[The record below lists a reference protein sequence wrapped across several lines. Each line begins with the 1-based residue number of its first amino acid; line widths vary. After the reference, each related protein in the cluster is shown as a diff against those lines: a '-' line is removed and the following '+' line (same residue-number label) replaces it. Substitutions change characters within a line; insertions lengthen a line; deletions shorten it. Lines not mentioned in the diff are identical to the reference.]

1 MRQEAF
7 ESGYGWLGLRDFVV
21 CVQSY
26 EKDSPSSGLFRV
38 KVYNEHGTA
47 QRTGTCMVPGEGRIP
62 PKACGLL
69 SHCRDMGGTGI
80 LLGS

>member
-26 EKDSPSSGLFRV
+26 KKDLPQTLPSTRLRAPTSVSQPYRKDLMLQNHV
-38 KVYNEHGTA
+38 
-47 QRTGTCMVPGEGRIP
+47 
-62 PKACGLL
+62 
-69 SHCRDMGGTGI
+69 
-80 LLGS
+80 

>member
-26 EKDSPSSGLFRV
+26 KKRSPQPPSGAGVGAPAGVPASVPQRAHAAQPRV
-38 KVYNEHGTA
+38 GPTSVE
-47 QRTGTCMVPGEGRIP
+47 
-62 PKACGLL
+62 L
-69 SHCRDMGGTGI
+69 
-80 LLGS
+80 

>member
-26 EKDSPSSGLFRV
+26 KKESPSSGLFRV
-38 KVYNEHGTA
+38 TVY
-47 QRTGTCMVPGEGRIP
+47 
-62 PKACGLL
+62 
-69 SHCRDMGGTGI
+69 D
-80 LLGS
+80 